1 MAMRRFL
8 VLLAGLSVG
17 ATAHAA
23 FVDWWLTPDQ
33 QGRLQF
39 ERGEYQQA
47 ARLFEDPLWKG
58 LAFYASGDFESAANW
73 LAQIDTAYALF
84 CLGNAYAHMDRLR
97 ESLDAYDAALAMQ
110 PDFAEAQFNR
120 DWVGGLYELSQRE
133 YDDYG
138 GTGGKLGADDFVI
151 SDRADNAQQTMTA
164 EEAVSQGLSD
174 EQIEQLW
181 MRRVQTTP
189 GDFLAYK
196 FSFQAQRQAEQ

>member
-1 MAMRRFL
+1 
-8 VLLAGLSVG
+8 
-17 ATAHAA
+17 
-23 FVDWWLTPDQ
+23 
-33 QGRLQF
+33 
-39 ERGEYQQA
+39 
-47 ARLFEDPLWKG
+47 
-58 LAFYASGDFESAANW
+58 
-73 LAQIDTAYALF
+73 
-84 CLGNAYAHMDRLR
+84 
-97 ESLDAYDAALAMQ
+97 MQ

-133 YDDYG
+133 YDDSG

-164 EEAVSQGLSD
+164 EEAASQGLSD